1 MFRPL
6 SPLYPRWTGL
16 QGALQCVTVRRWER
30 SVYTA
35 QALSIDVGWRLTE
48 QNAHFFFP
56 FADSISSSF
65 LFFSST
71 YYSTVFL
78 SIRLLWWFDR
88 CLSIVSSL
96 FALSHHSILR
106 FLGAW
111 ELMQQLYMAYTVRR
125 LKTWLDYIG
134 RMWLHSRF
142 YQQENKEFVFRDDVL
157 SI

>member
-16 QGALQCVTVRRWER
+16 QGAFQCVITVRRWER
-30 SVYTA
+30 CVYTA
-35 QALSIDVGWRLTE
+35 QALSIDVGWRLKE
-48 QNAHFFFP
+48 QNAHFFFLLLIR
-56 FADSISSSF
+56 FLL
-65 LFFSST
+65 LFFSFT
-71 YYSTVFL
+71 YYSTVLL

-111 ELMQQLYMAYTVRR
+111 ELMQQLYMAYTLRR

-142 YQQENKEFVFRDDVL
+142 YQQEKKEFVFRDDVL